1 MRNPPL
7 MDAMTLPL
15 YTVYQPVV
23 RMTANPFVYAYES
36 LLRVGPTAEDHST
49 MSVIAN
55 AEQNGT
61 MPMLDTLIAKRVC
74 ADIASI
80 SDMRLWINLSQRTMS
95 NPNAAQQIAT
105 LIAEHN
111 LTCRISIE
119 MTETAAGNEAL
130 ILESLRLLKSRH
142 VSVVI
147 DDIDDGHAKSHLL
160 RTDLI
165 AGCKLSRRS
174 TVRMR
179 SDAQQLEVA
188 SKLVSWCQA
197 NGKTVVMEGI
207 ENEEELAMALQL
219 GVDYCQGFYFWEPV
233 PLAEIPAPGSRF
245 KLPEGLRK
253 PA

>member
-1 MRNPPL
+1 MRNPQV
-7 MDAMTLPL
+7 MDAMSLPL
-15 YTVYQPVV
+15 YTVYQPIV
-23 RMTANPFVYAYES
+23 RMTATPFIYAYES

-49 MSVIAN
+49 MSVIAH

-61 MPMLDTLIAKRVC
+61 MPLLDTLIAKRVC
-74 ADIASI
+74 ADATNI
-80 SDMRLWINLSQRTMS
+80 SDMRLWINLSQCTLS
-95 NPNAAQQIAT
+95 NPRVAQKIAA

-119 MTETAAGNEAL
+119 MTETAAGNESL

-147 DDIDDGHAKSHLL
+147 DDIDDDHAKSHLL

-174 TVRMR
+174 TMQMSR
-179 SDAQQLEVA
+179 DPQQLEVA
-188 SKLVSWCQA
+188 NKLVSWCQA
-197 NGKTVVMEGI
+197 NEKSVVMEGI
-207 ENEEELAMALQL
+207 ENEQELAVALQL

-233 PLAEIPAPGSRF
+233 PIAEIPTPGSRF
-245 KLPEGLRK
+245 ILPQDMRK